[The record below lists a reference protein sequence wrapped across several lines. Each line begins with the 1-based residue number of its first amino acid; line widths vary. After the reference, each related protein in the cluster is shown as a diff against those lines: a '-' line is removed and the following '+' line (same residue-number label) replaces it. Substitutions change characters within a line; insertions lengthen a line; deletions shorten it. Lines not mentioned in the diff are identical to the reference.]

1 MALEISVRNSRLI
14 KRPLSVNEI
23 IGNSNWSYG
32 TFDEHFRLVEGEA
45 DHGVFVV
52 YDKDCIGRGVQF
64 LDSKSSREIGLC
76 LLLPATEGDVRMIY
90 EMAERIARLW
100 KSDHILVEGDRLELS
115 EIPTSVEFQKK
126 SMKAILRATGEANS
140 GSSSVQLCCAT
151 LPIWLSPDQ
160 FSDFAEDPAKFS
172 EFLHDRQKTGAYLAT
187 ALLLELKGAVS
198 SAYVV
203 FDNAPIILPYE
214 PCLQFV
220 QDGLKYQCSKS
231 YVIVS
236 DLFTDEKY
244 SRIEFSDFL
253 ERIPE
258 GKKSEFDAKHF
269 LLNPLTIDEL
279 KNIFR
284 PSER

>member
-64 LDSKSSREIGLC
+64 L
-76 LLLPATEGDVRMIY
+76 
-90 EMAERIARLW
+90 
-100 KSDHILVEGDRLELS
+100 ELS
-115 EIPTSVEFQKK
+115 EIPSSVEFQKK
-126 SMKAILRATGEANS
+126 SMKAILGATGEANS
-140 GSSSVQLCCAT
+140 GSSPVQLCCAT

-244 SRIEFSDFL
+244 SQIEFSDFL